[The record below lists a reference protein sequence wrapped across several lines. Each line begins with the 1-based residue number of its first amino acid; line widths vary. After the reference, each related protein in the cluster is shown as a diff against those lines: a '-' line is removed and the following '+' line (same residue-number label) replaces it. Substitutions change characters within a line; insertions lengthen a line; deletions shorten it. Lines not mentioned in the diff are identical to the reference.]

1 MAGTFKF
8 ELVSPER
15 ILLSGDAEQAMLPG
29 TEGDMTVLPGHAP
42 LVTILRP
49 GVLDV
54 VIGGKS
60 TRVFVKRG
68 FAEIEPTGV
77 TVLAERALGLADLDQ
92 EKISAELAIAEREHA
107 EAADDHARFMA
118 SEALSSLTKLK
129 TAHW

>member
-15 ILLSGDAEQAMLPG
+15 ILLSGDAELAMLPG

-42 LVTILRP
+42 LVTSLRP

-54 VIGGKS
+54 VIGG
-60 TRVFVKRG
+60 TRTRIFVKRG
-68 FAEIEPTGV
+68 FAEIEPAGV
-77 TVLAERALGLADLDQ
+77 TVLAERALGLADLD
-92 EKISAELAIAEREHA
+92 EDKISAEIEIAQREHA
-107 EAADDHARFMA
+107 EAEEDHARFMA

-129 TAHW
+129 AAHW